1 MRFLILFT
9 CLLPASAQDT
19 AQNVSQN
26 PPAAPAQ
33 ASPSSSQTSQPAA
46 QSPVPS
52 GEPWI
57 NGYIDLGYRWLAGP
71 AGSLDTYRSIVNLG
85 SGPKLLGADFT
96 LIDPKHRLFDKI
108 RVHATQWG
116 DEPYQTVDISA
127 SKAKYYQLNIDY
139 RDFAYFNDLPSYADP
154 LLGRGIEL
162 DEQAFDTRRRL
173 ASAELDWMPES
184 WITPYISFSRDSE
197 SGTGTTV
204 FVSDVNQ
211 FPVPDTQ
218 ADFTNLYRG
227 GVHLKFKRIHATLEE
242 GATSFRSSQNIYQS
256 QSMPLNYGD
265 TLTPFFGEYTDLS
278 SIIAGYGITGSSNYT
293 KALFTANAT
302 SWLDLYG
309 QFLYSEPSTTVHY
322 TQNDTGNLLLESQ
335 ILFYTSQEFLLNAAA
350 KLPQTTGSFGA
361 EIRPMKRVRITE
373 SWLTDRMHNA
383 TNASSNNLL
392 NTTPSTQMAAELSAS
407 LANNYNQN
415 EVDLFYDVNNK
426 LMFRGGYRYVW
437 GDAEDAILPAEG
449 LASSDM
455 GTLRRNVGLGGFRYR
470 PIQRVTI
477 SGESEVG
484 ESSGD
489 YFRTSLYNY
498 QKVRGQVRYQATK
511 SLSVAVDAMV
521 LDNYNPT
528 PGVNYSFTSRQ
539 ESASLFWAPQDGKYF
554 DFEGSYTRSAIR
566 SDIGYLVPAT
576 LGAATSLYI
585 DNAHIGTGMMNFKLP
600 HSASFTPKLS
610 AGGSFFISS
619 GSRPTSY
626 YQPLAI
632 VWLPLGKHVSWFSQ
646 WTYYG
651 YGEAFYL
658 YEGFRAHLVT
668 TGLRFTR

>member
-9 CLLPASAQDT
+9 CLIPAVAQDL
-19 AQNVSQN
+19 AQNAAQN
-26 PPAAPAQ
+26 PPPAPSSAAQ
-33 ASPSSSQTSQPAA
+33 ASQPAA

-57 NGYIDLGYRWLAGP
+57 NGYIDLGYRWLIGP
-71 AGSLDTYRSIVNLG
+71 SGSFDTYRSIINLG

-96 LIDPKHRLFDKI
+96 LTDPRHRLFDKI
-108 RVHATQWG
+108 RVRATTWG
-116 DEPYQTVDISA
+116 DEPYETLDVSA
-127 SKAKYYQLNIDY
+127 SKAKYYELNVDY

-173 ASAELDWMPES
+173 ASADLTLMPES
-184 WITPYISFSRDSE
+184 WITPYVAFSRDSE
-197 SGTGTTV
+197 SGTGSTV
-204 FVSDVNQ
+204 FVSDTNQ

-242 GATSFRSSQNIYQS
+242 GGTSFHSSQNIYQS
-256 QSMPLNYGD
+256 PSSPVNYGD
-265 TLTPFFGEYTDLS
+265 TLTPFFGENINLTSL
-278 SIIAGYGITGSSNYT
+278 IAGYGITGSSNYT

-309 QFLYSEPSTTVHY
+309 QFLYSEPSTTVNY

-361 EIRPMKRVRITE
+361 EIRPMRRLRITE

-383 TNASSNNLL
+383 SNAYSNNLL
-392 NTTPSTQMAAELSAS
+392 TATPSTQMAAELSGS

-415 EVDLFYDVNNK
+415 EVDIFYDVTNK
-426 LMFRGGYRYVW
+426 LMVRGGYRYVW
-437 GDAEDAILPAEG
+437 GDASDAILPPEG
-449 LASSDM
+449 LASSDT

-470 PIQRVTI
+470 PVQRLTI
-477 SGESEVG
+477 SAETEVAA
-484 ESSGD
+484 SSGD

-511 SLSVAVDAMV
+511 SLSFAADAIV

-566 SDIGYLVPAT
+566 SDIGYLAPAT
-576 LGAATSLYI
+576 LSSQLSLYV
-585 DNAHIGTGMMNFKLP
+585 DNAHIGTGMLNFKLP
-600 HSASFTPKLS
+600 HSGSFAPKLS
-610 AGGSFFISS
+610 AGGSFFLSS

-626 YQPLAI
+626 YQPMAI
-632 VWLPLGKHVSWFSQ
+632 LWVPFGKHVSWFSQ

-668 TGLRFTR
+668 TGLRLTR